1 MKVPAILNPDW
12 LNKRDRLGQRRRDII
27 KSLLKSIVHDFLT
40 FNVPHMAASIAFW
53 GLFSM
58 FPMVLAVVIITGDFL
73 SYDAFIERIGNAI
86 PVSREFI
93 TDTLINISNDWPYTG
108 TVALIG
114 LVWASLAVFS
124 ATRKGINAAWAIFR
138 PRSFM
143 RERVI
148 DFSLM
153 LGSWLIF
160 TLSLSITPIIE
171 FSRSTASTEAGS
183 AWGGTWF
190 LLGWGLPLLLT
201 FISFATLY
209 RYIPNTRV
217 HWKDVWPG
225 AAIAAVSFEALRH
238 GFVWYVA
245 HISIYNL
252 VYGTAATM
260 VVLLAWAYFSGVV
273 LLFGAVVASRL
284 NKLRRKRQQ
293 MDDNGDGSGRIIVDM
308 LVYTKTEDG
317 S

>member
-1 MKVPAILNPDW
+1 MKVPAIFNPDW

-58 FPMVLAVVIITGDFL
+58 FPMVLAVIIITGDFL
-73 SYDAFIERIGNAI
+73 SYDAFIERVGNAI
-86 PVSREFI
+86 PVSRDFI

-108 TVALIG
+108 TAAVIG

-160 TLSLSITPIIE
+160 TLSISITPIIE
-171 FSRSTASTEAGS
+171 FSRSTSGTDTAD
-183 AWGGTWF
+183 AWSGTWF

-201 FISFATLY
+201 FVSFATLY

-238 GFVWYVA
+238 GFVWYIA

-260 VVLLAWAYFSGVV
+260 VVLLAWAYFSGVI
-273 LLFGAVVASRL
+273 LLFGAVVSSRL

-293 MDDNGDGSGRIIVDM
+293 MDDNGDGSGQIIVDM
-308 LVYTKTEDG
+308 LVYTKTENG
-317 S
+317 G

>member
-1 MKVPAILNPDW
+1 MKVPAIFNPDW

-58 FPMVLAVVIITGDFL
+58 FPMVLAVIIITGDFL

-86 PVSREFI
+86 PVSRDFI

-108 TVALIG
+108 TVAVIG
-114 LVWASLAVFS
+114 LVWASLAVFA

-171 FSRSTASTEAGS
+171 FSRSTVRPARRPAD
-183 AWGGTWF
+183 AWGGYLVPPRLGPAPAAHLCFFRYSVPLHTQHPGPLEGRMARRSHRRR
-190 LLGWGLPLLLT
+190 LLRGP
-201 FISFATLY
+201 AP
-209 RYIPNTRV
+209 R
-217 HWKDVWPG
+217 
-225 AAIAAVSFEALRH
+225 LR
-238 GFVWYVA
+238 
-245 HISIYNL
+245 L
-252 VYGTAATM
+252 VCSQH
-260 VVLLAWAYFSGVV
+260 LHL
-273 LLFGAVVASRL
+273 
-284 NKLRRKRQQ
+284 
-293 MDDNGDGSGRIIVDM
+293 
-308 LVYTKTEDG
+308 
-317 S
+317 